1 MKWGKWL
8 TAWILVGIIFSIY
21 DYLIH
26 GTLMAKTYESVTIF
40 TAPPLPTGIIL
51 AILVD
56 FLQAL
61 LFTLLYAVTWKSFRS
76 GLEGGVQFGLLT
88 SLLVFVPSNLF
99 ILLYTDHTQFPII
112 IPRWWILF
120 GIIQYVI
127 GGAIAALV
135 FREKQAS

>member
-26 GTLMAKTYESVTIF
+26 GTLMAKTYETVVIF
-40 TAPPLPTGIIL
+40 TTTNIIFP
-51 AILVD
+51 ILVD

-99 ILLYTDHTQFPII
+99 IILYTKHPEFPVA

-135 FREKQAS
+135 FREKESS